1 MSSTDTA
8 AAPEGGV
15 NYKERLKRFAHG
27 ALDPVVGGLARMG
40 VKPDHLT
47 LLGFVLSLAA
57 GLLFSLGR
65 FRWAAIVTC
74 LAGVCDILDGQI
86 ARRTQTVTRFGAFF
100 DSTLDRVAEA
110 ALLVGLSWFFVFNL
124 VDMAVNPSRVLL
136 NLQNGL
142 EPVTWGVLGL
152 LPMLALVGSFMVSYT
167 RARAEGLGPLG
178 LRDEGR
184 VDLRGHVG
192 ARADEDGIA
201 AGRDRKPAPL
211 GQRAGQGP
219 HGNVV
224 THQQAIKS
232 DRSANHVADHYRRCG
247 RRLDGVD
254 RAEHNM
260 CGHAERQT

>member
-167 RARAEGLGPLG
+167 RARAEGLGLDCKVGWFERPERMIVLIIAGFAGLG
-178 LRDEGR
+178 PVLSGALILLTLLSFATAIQRM
-184 VDLRGHVG
+184 VHVWK
-192 ARADEDGIA
+192 I
-201 AGRDRKPAPL
+201 
-211 GQRAGQGP
+211 
-219 HGNVV
+219 
-224 THQQAIKS
+224 T
-232 DRSANHVADHYRRCG
+232 RSAGSDSTEV
-247 RRLDGVD
+247 
-254 RAEHNM
+254 
-260 CGHAERQT
+260 